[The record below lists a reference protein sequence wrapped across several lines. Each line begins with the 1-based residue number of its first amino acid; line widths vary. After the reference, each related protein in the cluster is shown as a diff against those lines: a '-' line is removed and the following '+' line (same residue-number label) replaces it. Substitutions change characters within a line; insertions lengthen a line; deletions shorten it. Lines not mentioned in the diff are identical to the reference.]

1 MWREISVVWRD
12 QCDVERS
19 VWCGEISVMW
29 ERDQCGVERSV

>member
-1 MWREISVVWRD
+1 MVWRD

-29 ERDQCGVERSV
+29 RDQCDVERDQCDVERSV